1 MGENKDMTNEELKT
15 ENSAAMADKLEAA
28 ASLLN
33 MIVRTENDHDFKEV
47 YELLEQN
54 DEWIQTKGYIDT
66 KFEEL
71 RKYIV
76 LLSCDPEKR
85 MHVDELEEGVSDMQY
100 LFGSAC
106 FLAGLR
112 KGLLL
117 KQWASGEIKIN
128 PRDMVL

>member
-15 ENSAAMADKLEAA
+15 ENSA

-66 KFEEL
+66 K
-71 RKYIV
+71 I
-76 LLSCDPEKR
+76 
-85 MHVDELEEGVSDMQY
+85 
-100 LFGSAC
+100 
-106 FLAGLR
+106 
-112 KGLLL
+112 
-117 KQWASGEIKIN
+117 
-128 PRDMVL
+128 